1 LPRAARSCGAFRQE
15 SFEVRIGLVREHDFQ
30 GDVLVPAPPAPG
42 APFPMRRST
51 VPLFDHLGTVMVTG
65 PASVGTVTPPPSTA
79 CSSVAGSSTWMS
91 SPLRANTGCGRTATS
106 IKASPARAAADPRL
120 PFAAQAQDL
129 AVARAGWNGDLE
141 HLAVEERDLP
151 LGAVDR
157 VEEIDLETIMR
168 VRLAHRKI
176 SPAPAAE
183 YFRENVLAA
192 RKIGKARI
200 AGIGRRAA
208 AVGEV
213 AVEALARPFGAGR
226 VDLAAVEARP
236 LVGCKNFFDRPLDAF
251 FCSTKS
257 CPSRPKGLGKSAG
270 KPVVSMLLHG
280 GCGYAN
286 L

>member
-1 LPRAARSCGAFRQE
+1 MAPDTGIVNL
-15 SFEVRIGLVREHDFQ
+15 RE
-30 GDVLVPAPPAPG
+30 
-42 APFPMRRST
+42 
-51 VPLFDHLGTVMVTG
+51 
-65 PASVGTVTPPPSTA
+65 
-79 CSSVAGSSTWMS
+79 
-91 SPLRANTGCGRTATS
+91 LRA
-106 IKASPARAAADPRL
+106 KEAAADPRL

-141 HLAVEERDLP
+141 HLAVGERDLP

-168 VRLAHRKI
+168 VRPPHAKI
-176 SPAPAAE
+176 APAPAAE

-213 AVEALARPFGAGR
+213 AIEALARAFGAGR

-236 LVGCKNFFDRPLDAF
+236 LLGIAQKRVGGGDFLELFLGLFVAGIEIRVKF
-251 FCSTKS
+251 
-257 CPSRPKGLGKSAG
+257 LGKAPIG
-270 KPVVSMLLHG
+270 LLDVLRGGILLHAQDLIRICRQRVLLYAAFC
-280 GCGYAN
+280 GCAES
-286 L
+286 